1 MQCYYKVILK
11 LLMKSFKQKTKFSD
25 TMQIKLIK
33 TVIQKSIIVLRWYQQ
48 KMVLYGVKKYLTKF
62 KV

>member
-33 TVIQKSIIVLRWYQQ
+33 TVIQKSIIVLR
-48 KMVLYGVKKYLTKF
+48 
-62 KV
+62 